1 MNLQENIKRILK
13 EEISNR
19 GKDKLIHM
27 IKENGVEETAKWVGG
42 IYNLIKVLEIKT
54 ATDYLHL
61 FDDMDNVRSVETDDW
76 VLLRYKPGE
85 NKVFHNNSFGGGT
98 YINYE
103 DIWSVLKEV
112 FAKDKTQIRFLI
124 SRWLKSVYGIDVIRM
139 TYMSKN
145 QLTLRTL

>member
-1 MNLQENIKRILK
+1 MNLQENIRKILK
-13 EEISNR
+13 EETL
-19 GKDKLIHM
+19 KQTLIDE
-27 IKENGVEETAKWVGG
+27 IKENGVEETAKMVGG

-61 FDDMDNVRSVETDDW
+61 FDDMDNVRSIEHDDW
-76 VLLRYKPGE
+76 VLLRYKPKE
-85 NKVFHNNSFGGGT
+85 NIVFHNNSFGGNT
-98 YINYE
+98 FISYE

-124 SRWLKSVYGIDVIRM
+124 GRWLKSVYDIDAIKI

>member
-1 MNLQENIKRILK
+1 MKDTIRKILK
-13 EEISNR
+13 EETLKQTLIDEI
-19 GKDKLIHM
+19 KD
-27 IKENGVEETAKWVGG
+27 NGVEETAKMVGG
-42 IYNLIKVLEIKT
+42 IYNLIKVLDIKT

-61 FDDMDNVRSVETDDW
+61 FDDMDNVRSIEKDDW
-76 VLLRYKPGE
+76 VLLRYKPKE
-85 NKVFHNNSFGGGT
+85 NIVFHNNSFGGAT
-98 YINYE
+98 FVSYE

-124 SRWLKSVYGIDVIRM
+124 GRWLKSVYGIDPIKI

>member
-1 MNLQENIKRILK
+1 MKDTIRRILK
-13 EEISNR
+13 EETLKQS
-19 GKDKLIHM
+19 LIDE
-27 IKENGVEETAKWVGG
+27 IKENGVKETAKMVGG
-42 IYNLIKVLEIKT
+42 IYNLIKILDIKT

-61 FDDMDNVRSVETDDW
+61 FDDMDNVRSIEKDDW
-76 VLLRYKPGE
+76 VLLRYKPKE
-85 NKVFHNNSFGGGT
+85 NIVFHNNSFDGAT
-98 YINYE
+98 FISYE

-124 SRWLKSVYGIDVIRM
+124 GRWLKSVYDIDVIKI